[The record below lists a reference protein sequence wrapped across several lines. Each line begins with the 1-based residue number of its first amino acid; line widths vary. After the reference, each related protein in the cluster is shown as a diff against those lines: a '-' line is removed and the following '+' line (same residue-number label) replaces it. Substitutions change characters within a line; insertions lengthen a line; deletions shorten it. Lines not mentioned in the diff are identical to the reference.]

1 LALAGEGRAA
11 SLQHFP
17 LAVFHYFF
25 HFRNGLPYTT
35 AHTELNLGAILAR
48 NFMTAQT
55 ATLIAAVLAAIAAI
69 FAAAVSSRTARRVAK
84 ETAQAESEREL
95 SAFRREQVRRN
106 KEVIFENGVVLQTLT
121 SCCQF
126 VPWLAKTSL
135 ADIQERGS
143 AAISRINYAMQE
155 LTAMNAI
162 ERTRLES
169 AWGLG
174 YSYMLFTGKL
184 AAYREQIDAGNI
196 ALSGEGKEAAKV
208 AEGNVLE
215 AQKNWQEQ
223 LNELRVLTAEIR
235 VSV

>member
-1 LALAGEGRAA
+1 
-11 SLQHFP
+11 
-17 LAVFHYFF
+17 
-25 HFRNGLPYTT
+25 
-35 AHTELNLGAILAR
+35 
-48 NFMTAQT
+48 
-55 ATLIAAVLAAIAAI
+55 
-69 FAAAVSSRTARRVAK
+69 
-84 ETAQAESEREL
+84 
-95 SAFRREQVRRN
+95 
-106 KEVIFENGVVLQTLT
+106 
-121 SCCQF
+121 
-126 VPWLAKTSL
+126 
-135 ADIQERGS
+135 
-143 AAISRINYAMQE
+143 MQE

-208 AEGNVLE
+208 AERNVLE